1 MKKLLII
8 IGGIVIVIV
17 ALLAGYYIGYSVT
30 EPETQVSSP
39 DVTGTADGGELNTIV
54 LTAEEINSILSQVVA
69 FVAGSGL
76 PVKLNYAT
84 ARLTEDA
91 MVLAVSAE
99 AMGMKV
105 ESESIEVRFQG
116 TEVTVS
122 GKIPLGGMDT
132 NINVQMNTSINDGK
146 LAVAIEDIK
155 PAAVS
160 LALLYGKGIDREELN
175 QYLNGKLAEMP
186 FSLPFQELEDIAIEG
201 GKLIISGR

>member
-1 MKKLLII
+1 MRVWDLKKLLII
-8 IGGIVIVIV
+8 VGGIVIVIV
-17 ALLAGYYIGYSVT
+17 ALGAGYYIGYSVT
-30 EPETQVSSP
+30 EPETQVASP
-39 DVTGTADGGELNTIV
+39 GVTGTSLV
-54 LTAEEINSILSQVVA
+54 LTTEEINSILSQVVA
-69 FVAGSGL
+69 FVAASGL

-91 MVLAVSAE
+91 MILAVSAE
-99 AMGMKV
+99 AMDMKI

-132 NINVQMNTSINDGK
+132 NINIRANVNVSDGK
-146 LAVAIEDIK
+146 LTVAIEDIK

-160 LALLYGKGIDREELN
+160 LVLLYGKGIDREELN
-175 QYLNGKLAEMP
+175 QYLNTRLAEMP
-186 FSLPFQELEDIAIEG
+186 FPLPFQELEDITVEG